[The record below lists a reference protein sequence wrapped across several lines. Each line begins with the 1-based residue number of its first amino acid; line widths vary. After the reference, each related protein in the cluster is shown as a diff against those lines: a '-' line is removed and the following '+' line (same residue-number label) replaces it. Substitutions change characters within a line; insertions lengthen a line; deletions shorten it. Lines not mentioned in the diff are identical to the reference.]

1 MTTHIPP
8 IPALTVGARRAE
20 NSVNTLLQARAVHT
34 RVMFQVMVIN
44 TAHSVRVTEKDRFMV
59 KGWE

>member
-1 MTTHIPP
+1 M
-8 IPALTVGARRAE
+8 
-20 NSVNTLLQARAVHT
+20 
-34 RVMFQVMVIN
+34 MFQVMVIN